1 MKLAIQRRSNMTPQ
15 QVMLIGFAV
24 VILIGTLL
32 LLLPISSATKENIS
46 WINAL
51 FTATSAVSLTGL
63 TVIDINNNF
72 STFGQ
77 TIILLLIQ
85 LGGLGFMMFGVMF
98 SLLLGR
104 QITLKDRL
112 LIQEATKA
120 FSIQGMVKLAMHIIL
135 ITFILEIIV
144 AVILAVHWSAIYN
157 WKLAIY
163 QAVFHSISA
172 FNNSGMSLF
181 SNSLRAY
188 LGNPLV
194 NICITSLSL
203 IGGIGFTVL
212 LDIYHNRR
220 WKKLS
225 LHSKLVLLTSGIL
238 LLVGFIIILS
248 LETYNPATLGQL
260 TWGKRIWA
268 AWFQTVSPRSSGFYT
283 ITTSTLLPSTLL
295 LMILLMFIGSGP
307 GSTGGGIK
315 LSTFS
320 VVVMAIVN
328 LFKGNKDVN
337 ILKRRLNSQLVTNA
351 IAIAIL
357 AVSIIFLITFC
368 LIVSENNIH
377 QPAMAIFFEV
387 VSAFGTAGLSMG
399 ITPMLSDLGKCLLV
413 VTMFIGKIG
422 PLTIVFALAA
432 GTMEKRI
439 RYPEDRVLIG

>member
-1 MKLAIQRRSNMTPQ
+1 
-15 QVMLIGFAV
+15 
-24 VILIGTLL
+24 
-32 LLLPISSATKENIS
+32 
-46 WINAL
+46 
-51 FTATSAVSLTGL
+51 
-63 TVIDINNNF
+63 
-72 STFGQ
+72 
-77 TIILLLIQ
+77 
-85 LGGLGFMMFGVMF
+85 MF
-98 SLLLGR
+98 SLLLGK

-112 LIQEATKA
+112 LIQEATKS
-120 FSIQGMVKLAMHIIL
+120 FTTQGMVKLAIHIIL

-144 AVILAVHWSAIYN
+144 AAILAIHWSAIYN
-157 WKLAIY
+157 WKIAIY
-163 QAVFHSISA
+163 QAVFYSISA
-172 FNNSGMSLF
+172 FNNSGMSLS

-377 QPAMAIFFEV
+377 QPAIAIFFEV